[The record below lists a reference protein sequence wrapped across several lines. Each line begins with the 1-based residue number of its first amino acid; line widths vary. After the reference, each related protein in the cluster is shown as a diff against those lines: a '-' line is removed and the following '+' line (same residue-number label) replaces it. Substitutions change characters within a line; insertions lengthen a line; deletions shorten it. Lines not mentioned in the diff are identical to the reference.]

1 MIRYE
6 NKPCIHFVVALLN
19 DLFGIQER
27 GGCSCAGPYG
37 HRLLGIDLT
46 TSHAFEQEVLKGCE
60 GIKPGWARVN
70 FNYFISEETFDYIIE
85 AVNMVANEGWR
96 LLPDYEFCPMSGQ
109 WSHKLKTKQSV
120 MRLSDIRYRRGRM
133 SYPSRKLTAPEWILP
148 EYLDAA
154 RDVFEAASTP
164 YGPSP
169 QTSKPEFE
177 ELRWFPLPFEV
188 LSI

>member
-1 MIRYE
+1 
-6 NKPCIHFVVALLN
+6 
-19 DLFGIQER
+19 
-27 GGCSCAGPYG
+27 
-37 HRLLGIDLT
+37 
-46 TSHAFEQEVLKGCE
+46 
-60 GIKPGWARVN
+60 
-70 FNYFISEETFDYIIE
+70 
-85 AVNMVANEGWR
+85 MVANEGWR

-154 RDVFEAASTP
+154 WAVFEAASTRP
-164 YGPSP
+164 PSSITPKP
-169 QTSKPEFE
+169 QSQSFE